1 MNLTEKKTALSLIDE
16 RAALFEG
23 IADRIWENPELSLK
37 EFQARDLYC
46 RALRELGFSVTEN
59 LCGIGTAFCGSY
71 GSGRPVIGILGEF
84 DALSGLSQEA
94 GAISPK
100 PVTEGGCG
108 HGCGHNLLG
117 AGSLAA
123 AAAVIR
129 LPRGRGGRGKGL
141 YGTGRSLEA
150 AGRCPDLASRRR
162 KPDHDRHQQ
171 LLHSGPV

>member
-94 GAISPK
+94 GAVSPK

-117 AGSLAA
+117 AGSGQGLAGKDRPPGHRRLL
-123 AAAVIR
+123 R

-150 AGRCPDLASRRR
+150 AGRCPDLASRRY
-162 KPDHDRHQQ
+162 
-171 LLHSGPV
+171 